1 VIVRLLLFAAAREAA
16 GRSRDEFELTAGAPL
31 ERLLAAAV
39 ERYGEPFALVLATAR
54 VWVNGDE
61 PAADRATALGEDD
74 EIAVLP
80 PVSGG
85 AVARPASESGRP
97 DDALLAFDRSCATS
111 DSHSYGACSSR
122 PSQSRC

>member
-39 ERYGEPFALVLATAR
+39 ERYGEPFALVLGTAR

-85 AVARPASESGRP
+85 AVARPTTESGRP

-111 DSHSYGACSSR
+111 GSHSYGACSSR
-122 PSQSRC
+122 PS

>member
-1 VIVRLLLFAAAREAA
+1 MIVRLLLFAGAREAA
-16 GRSRDEFELTAGAPL
+16 GCGKAEFEVDDDASV

-39 ERYGEPFALVLATAR
+39 ERFGDPFARVLATAR

-61 PAADRATALGEDD
+61 PPGGAAAALQADD

-85 AVARPASESGRP
+85 AG
-97 DDALLAFDRSCATS
+97 
-111 DSHSYGACSSR
+111 GG
-122 PSQSRC
+122 